1 MSGSYVATDLWD
13 NPFSSPEVAKADQD
27 FARNILGYNWRV
39 GQASVTGE
47 AYTVASR
54 FKALKPAC
62 DFDFSNE
69 LNSDLYAVE
78 SPDSFYPADDK
89 KTATFLRYTE
99 NNLIAGTAMDNGKYR
114 SLVIGF
120 PFETITKENQR
131 NELMKMVLDFFKG
144 KSAKT
149 TQAKLPAKTKKKK

>member
-1 MSGSYVATDLWD
+1 
-13 NPFSSPEVAKADQD
+13 
-27 FARNILGYNWRV
+27 
-39 GQASVTGE
+39 
-47 AYTVASR
+47 
-54 FKALKPAC
+54 
-62 DFDFSNE
+62 
-69 LNSDLYAVE
+69 
-78 SPDSFYPADDK
+78 
-89 KTATFLRYTE
+89 
-99 NNLIAGTAMDNGKYR
+99 MDNGKYR